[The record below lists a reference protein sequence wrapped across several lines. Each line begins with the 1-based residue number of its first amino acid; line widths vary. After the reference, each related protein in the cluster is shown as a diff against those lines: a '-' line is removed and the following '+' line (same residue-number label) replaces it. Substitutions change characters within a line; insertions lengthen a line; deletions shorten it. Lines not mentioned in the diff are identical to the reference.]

1 MNAPVQHNRGRSATT
16 FGLDLMLI
24 RDAWIRRS
32 ESHEGRGRRRMK
44 KKKKK
49 KKSRKMKRRSEE
61 KEVEKSRSGRREAEQ
76 PGGLLVGSRLSVT

>member
-24 RDAWIRRS
+24 RDAWRRRS
-32 ESHEGRGRRRMK
+32 ESHEGRRRRRK
-44 KKKKK
+44 KKK
-49 KKSRKMKRRSEE
+49 RRMRRMKRRSEE
-61 KEVEKSRSGRREAEQ
+61 KEVGKSRSGKREAEQ